1 MAESSE
7 LREKSGI
14 LARRTHALTAELRR
28 WKVEKLD
35 WPARSADLNPV
46 EHVRGF
52 VTVFFLSATVPLAQS
67 KTAREF
73 AFLHIVFFKS
83 KIMKK

>member
-1 MAESSE
+1 MA
-7 LREKSGI
+7 
-14 LARRTHALTAELRR
+14 AELRR

-52 VTVFFLSATVPLAQS
+52 VTVFYLSATVRLAQS
-67 KTAREF
+67 KAAREF
-73 AFLHIVFFKS
+73 ALVRIVLCNSKIKKNKNFLHVRVGVGVRS
-83 KIMKK
+83 P